1 MAIQGIT
8 DRAAA
13 FPEIAQIRKGA
24 PKTDPKKPGPDL
36 DYFRFVT
43 PDASLQSAFAAAFG
57 DKPQEIR
64 FISPFNTSAEVFEAW
79 REEYTASS
87 LKHRC
92 DGVTVVRSQLP
103 NGTYTDVP
111 KPCPGGCKQVG
122 RLKIVVPLLKRLG
135 FVTVH
140 TTSIWDI
147 LTIHQNLTAL
157 EMLRGSLRGIPL
169 ILRRVKRAIS
179 TPSGNGQRA
188 RREKWLLT
196 IEAAPDWVALELDA
210 IQRQALPTA
219 SEPLMLTAGDMV
231 KPDADGEENDEI
243 EMLCAPETAAA
254 IESLWPDYGQAALKL
269 KSPETMADYLKR
281 VKGVDSAAHLT
292 AESGGKLLDLLQKAA
307 IAAQHPETPK
317 AEPGAGLDAWA
328 CADRALALD
337 ILELTKD
344 LEALGV
350 AESAW
355 RAELAIINGQ
365 PDDVR
370 VSRKDL
376 TFVEATAWRDTLKAW
391 ILSKP

>member
-1 MAIQGIT
+1 MPIIGYT

-43 PDASLQSAFAAAFG
+43 PDASLASTFADAFG
-57 DKPQEIR
+57 NQPQEIR
-64 FISPFNTSAEVFEAW
+64 FISPFNTTAEVFEAW

-92 DGVTVVRSQLP
+92 DGRTVVRSQLP
-103 NGTYTDVP
+103 NGTYTDEP

-122 RLKIVVPLLKRLG
+122 RLKIVIPTLKRLG

-147 LTIHQNLTAL
+147 LTIYQNLVAL

-169 ILRRVKRAIS
+169 VLRRVKRAIS
-179 TPSGNGQRA
+179 TPNGNGQRA

-210 IQRQALPTA
+210 MQRAALPSA
-219 SEPLMLTAGDMV
+219 NEPLMLTAGDALR
-231 KPDADGEENDEI
+231 PEIDDENDDDAEQ
-243 EMLCAPETAAA
+243 LCSPEVAAA
-254 IESLWPDYGQAALKL
+254 IEKLWPEHGGRRKDGALIPLADFLKSKGYDAVNHLPDELAQKTLAWLQENALK
-269 KSPETMADYLKR
+269 
-281 VKGVDSAAHLT
+281 
-292 AESGGKLLDLLQKAA
+292 
-307 IAAQHPETPK
+307 AQRPETPK
-317 AEPGAGLDAWA
+317 AEPGAGLDQWA
-328 CADRALALD
+328 CGDRALALD
-337 ILELTKD
+337 IIQLTED
-344 LEALGV
+344 LEKMGV
-350 AESAW
+350 DETAW
-355 RAELAIINGQ
+355 RAELALTTGQ

-370 VSRKDL
+370 VSRKAL
-376 TFVEATAWRDTLKAW
+376 TFVEASAWRDTLKAW
-391 ILSKP
+391 ILSKS